1 MAGHSKWANTKFRK
15 AAQDQKRGKL
25 FTKFIREI
33 TIATKQGGPDPNLNP
48 RLRSAIDK
56 ALTGNLTRDAIER
69 AIKRSV
75 GGEEKDLEEVNYE
88 GYAPFGI
95 AVMVECLTDNRT
107 RTVSNV
113 RHFFAKNGGN
123 LGVDGSVSYLFTK
136 QGQIFLPAQLNLSDQ
151 KIDELMEV
159 TINAGAIDFETPQ
172 EGILITTE
180 PKDLI
185 SIKTN
190 LEQIIGKIE
199 HAEIATIA
207 TNYIQLETHDDAVK
221 IMNFLDNLENLDDV
235 QDVYSNADLSLITS
249 NPA

>member
-75 GGEEKDLEEVNYE
+75 GGEEKDLEEVAYE

-95 AVMVECLTDNRT
+95 AVMVECLTDNHT

-113 RHFFAKNGGN
+113 RHFFAKHGGN

-136 QGQIFLPAQLNLSDQ
+136 KGQILLPTQLKLTSQ
-151 KIDELMEV
+151 QIDDIMEIA
-159 TINAGAIDFETPQ
+159 INSGALDFEIQ
-172 EGILITTE
+172 SEGVLITTE

-185 SIKTN
+185 NIKAT
-190 LEQIIGKIE
+190 LEKLIGKIE
-199 HAEIATIA
+199 YAEIATIA
-207 TNYIQLETHDDAVK
+207 TNYIKPENSEAALK
-221 IMNFLDNLENLDDV
+221 IMNFLDNLEDLDDV
-235 QDVYSNADLSLITS
+235 QDVYSNADLSEYNSDTE
-249 NPA
+249 